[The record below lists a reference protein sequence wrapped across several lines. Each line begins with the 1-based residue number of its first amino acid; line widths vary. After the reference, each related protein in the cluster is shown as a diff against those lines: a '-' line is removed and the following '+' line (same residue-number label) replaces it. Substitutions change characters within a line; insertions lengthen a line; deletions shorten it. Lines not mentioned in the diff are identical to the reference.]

1 MRIITG
7 RARGAQLY
15 TLPGEATRPTSE
27 RAKQAIFS
35 MIQFGIEG
43 RYVLDL
49 FAGSGQMALEA
60 VSRGA
65 AHATVCDSS
74 KAACDVI
81 EKNIRKI
88 RAESEVTLLCLDY
101 AEALKRLRG
110 RVKFDIVFLDP
121 PYNKGLVS
129 AALKLLCRYDLLKST
144 SVVVCESGGEDILAG
159 GVQDKYEVIKTA
171 KYGIA
176 NVTLVKPICITNQ

>member
-43 RYVLDL
+43 REVLDL
-49 FAGSGQMALEA
+49 FSGSGQMALEA
-60 VSRGA
+60 ISRGA
-65 AHATVCDSS
+65 AHATVCDNS
-74 KAACDVI
+74 KDACGII

-88 RAESEVTLLCLDY
+88 RAESEVTLICADY
-101 AEALKRLRG
+101 AEALVRLRG
-110 RVKFDIVFLDP
+110 SVKFDIVFLDP

-129 AALKLLCRYDLLKST
+129 AALELLYKYNMLKPT
-144 SVVVCESGGEDILAG
+144 SVIVCESGGENILQGGAAG
-159 GVQDKYEVIKTA
+159 KYEVIKTA

-176 NVTLVKPICITNQ
+176 SVTLLKPWSVTNQ

>member
-15 TLPGEATRPTSE
+15 TLPGEITRPTSE

-43 RYVLDL
+43 REVLDL

-65 AHATVCDSS
+65 AHATVCDSYR
-74 KAACDVI
+74 AACDII
-81 EKNIRKI
+81 EKNIRKT
-88 RAESEVTLLCLDY
+88 RAESEVTLICADY

-121 PYNKGLVS
+121 PYNKGLVGS
-129 AALKLLCRYDLLKST
+129 ALKLLWQYDLLKPT
-144 SVVVCESGGEDILAG
+144 SVIVCESGGEDILAG
-159 GVQDKYEVIKTA
+159 GVEDKYEVVKTS

-176 NVTLVKPICITNQ
+176 SVTLLKPSDVTNE

>member
-27 RAKQAIFS
+27 LAKQAIFS
-35 MIQFGIEG
+35 MIQFSIEG
-43 RYVLDL
+43 KEVLDL

-60 VSRGA
+60 ISRGA
-65 AHATVCDSS
+65 SHATVCDNS
-74 KAACDVI
+74 KAACDI
-81 EKNIRKI
+81 IDKNIRKI
-88 RAESEVTLLCLDY
+88 RAESEVTLLCADY
-101 AEALKRLRG
+101 AEALRRLRG

-129 AALKLLCRYDLLKST
+129 AALKLLCQYDLLKTT
-144 SVVVCESGGEDILAG
+144 SVLVCESGGEDILSG
-159 GVQDKYEVIKTA
+159 GVQEKYGVIKAA

-176 NVTLVKPICITNQ
+176 SVTLLKPLDITNE

>member
-43 RYVLDL
+43 REVLDL
-49 FAGSGQMALEA
+49 FSGSGQMALEA
-60 VSRGA
+60 ISRGA
-65 AHATVCDSS
+65 AHATVCDNS
-74 KAACDVI
+74 KAACDI
-81 EKNIRKI
+81 IQKNIRKI
-88 RAESEVTLLCLDY
+88 RAESEVTLLCTDY
-101 AEALKRLRG
+101 AEALRRLRG

-129 AALKLLCRYDLLKST
+129 AVLELLCKYDLLKPT
-144 SVVVCESGGEDILAG
+144 SVVVCESGGEDILSG
-159 GVQDKYEVIKTA
+159 GAQDKYEVIKTA

-176 NVTLVKPICITNQ
+176 NVTLLRSNGITNQ

>member
-15 TLPGEATRPTSE
+15 TLPGETTRPTSE

-43 RYVLDL
+43 REVLDL

-65 AHATVCDSS
+65 AHATVCDSYR
-74 KAACDVI
+74 AACDII
-81 EKNIRKI
+81 EKNIRKT
-88 RAESEVTLLCLDY
+88 RAEAEVTLICADY

-121 PYNKGLVS
+121 PYNKGLVGS
-129 AALKLLCRYDLLKST
+129 ALKLLWQYDLLKPT
-144 SVVVCESGGEDILAG
+144 SVIVCESGGEDILAG
-159 GVQDKYEVIKTA
+159 GVQDKYEIIKTS

-176 NVTLVKPICITNQ
+176 SVTLLKPSDVTNE

>member
-43 RYVLDL
+43 REVLDL

-60 VSRGA
+60 ISRGA
-65 AHATVCDSS
+65 AHATVCDNS
-74 KAACDVI
+74 KAACDII
-81 EKNIRKI
+81 EKNIRKT
-88 RAESEVTLLCLDY
+88 RSESEVTLLCTDY
-101 AEALKRLRG
+101 AEALRRLRG

-121 PYNKGLVS
+121 PYNKGLVN
-129 AALKLLCRYDLLKST
+129 AALKLLCQYDLLKPT
-144 SVVVCESGGEDILAG
+144 SIVVCESGGEDVLIDGAE
-159 GVQDKYEVIKTA
+159 DKYEVIKTA

-176 NVTLVKPICITNQ
+176 CVTLLKPKYITNE

>member
-35 MIQFGIEG
+35 MIQFAIEG
-43 RYVLDL
+43 REVLDL
-49 FAGSGQMALEA
+49 FSGSGQMALEA

-74 KAACDVI
+74 KAACEII

-88 RAESEVTLLCLDY
+88 RAESEVTLICADY
-101 AEALKRLRG
+101 AEALRRLYG

-129 AALKLLCRYDLLKST
+129 AALKLLCQYDLLKPT
-144 SVVVCESGGEDILAG
+144 SVIVCESGGEDILSG
-159 GVQDKYEVIKTA
+159 GAQGKYEVIKTA

-176 NVTLVKPICITNQ
+176 SVTLLKPTCITNE